1 MPEGSLSKTF
11 DSSGILATTAALL
24 CIVLQ
29 KFPGAAAYGARL
41 QITGQRRSGSSPA
54 LLADDIR
61 AFFFPL
67 RRDR

>member
-1 MPEGSLSKTF
+1 MPDGSRSKTF

-24 CIVLQ
+24 CTVLQ
-29 KFPGAAAYGARL
+29 KFAGAAAYGARL
-41 QITGQRRSGSSPA
+41 QIT

-61 AFFFPL
+61 AFFRPL